1 MTTLKGKTMP
11 NVMRLLLLGL
21 IGVSSVA
28 IAIAPAHAQS
38 TDRIMVDVP
47 FDFVVGN
54 STLKA
59 GVYDLQEQQSGIL
72 TFTSHDGWQRRFTFT
87 IPGESKNENRQPEA
101 VFVRYGNE
109 SFLSKV
115 FLSGD
120 NECLVLPRSSR
131 EKVLIQKRASGEEV
145 SLLIQP
151 RALTR

>member
-1 MTTLKGKTMP
+1 MP
-11 NVMRLLLLGL
+11 SVLRLLLLGL
-21 IGVSSVA
+21 IGVSSFA
-28 IAIAPAHAQS
+28 IAIVPAHAQT
-38 TDRIMVDVP
+38 TDQILIDVP

-54 STLKA
+54 ATLKA
-59 GVYDLQEQQSGIL
+59 GVYEVQEQQSGIL
-72 TFTSHDGWQRRFTFT
+72 TFTSHDGQQRRFTFT
-87 IPGESKNENRQPEA
+87 IPGESHNDSRQPEA

-131 EKVLIQKRASGEEV
+131 EKVLIQKEASGEEV

-151 RALTR
+151 AH

>member
-1 MTTLKGKTMP
+1 MTTLKGKSMP
-11 NVMRLLLLGL
+11 SVMRLLLLGL

-28 IAIAPAHAQS
+28 IAIVPAHAQS
-38 TDRIMVDVP
+38 TDQVVIDVP

-59 GVYDLQEQQSGIL
+59 GVYDLREQESGIL
-72 TFTSHDGWQRRFTFT
+72 TFTRHDGQQRRFTLT
-87 IPGESKNENRQPEA
+87 IPGESKNDNRQPEA

-120 NECLVLPRSSR
+120 NECLVLPRSNR
-131 EKVLIQKRASGEEV
+131 ERVLIQREASGEEV

-151 RALTR
+151 RVMTR

>member
-1 MTTLKGKTMP
+1 
-11 NVMRLLLLGL
+11 MRLLLLGL
-21 IGVSSVA
+21 ISVSTVA
-28 IAIAPAHAQS
+28 IAIEPAHAQA
-38 TDRIMVDVP
+38 TDQIIVDVP

-54 STLKA
+54 STLRA
-59 GVYDLQEQQSGIL
+59 GVYEVQEQQSGIL
-72 TFTSHDGWQRRFTFT
+72 TLTSHDGQQRRFTFT
-87 IPGESKNENRQPEA
+87 IPGQSTNGNHQPEA
-101 VFVRYGNE
+101 VFVRYGSE

-131 EKVLIQKRASGEEV
+131 EKVLIQRKASGEEV

>member
-1 MTTLKGKTMP
+1 MP
-11 NVMRLLLLGL
+11 SLMRLLLLGL
-21 IGVSSVA
+21 ISVSTVA
-28 IAIAPAHAQS
+28 IAIEPAHAQ
-38 TDRIMVDVP
+38 TADQIIVDVP

-54 STLKA
+54 STLRA
-59 GVYDLQEQQSGIL
+59 GVYEVQEQQSGIL
-72 TFTSHDGWQRRFTFT
+72 TLTSHDGQQRRFTFT
-87 IPGESKNENRQPEA
+87 IPGHSTNGNHQPEA
-101 VFVRYGNE
+101 VFVRYGSE

-131 EKVLIQKRASGEEV
+131 EKVLIQRKASGEEV

>member
-1 MTTLKGKTMP
+1 MP
-11 NVMRLLLLGL
+11 SVMKLLLLGL

-28 IAIAPAHAQS
+28 IAIVPAHAQS
-38 TDRIMVDVP
+38 TDQILVDVP

-72 TFTSHDGWQRRFTFT
+72 TFTSHDGQLRRFTFT
-87 IPGESKNENRQPEA
+87 IPGESKNENHQPEA

-151 RALTR
+151 SVLTR